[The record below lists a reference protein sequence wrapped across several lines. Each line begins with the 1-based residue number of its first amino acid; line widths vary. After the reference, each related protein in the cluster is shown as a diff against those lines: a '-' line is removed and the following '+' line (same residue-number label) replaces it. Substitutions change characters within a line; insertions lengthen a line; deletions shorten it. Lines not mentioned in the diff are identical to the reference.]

1 MMEAVRSVGLAA
13 RFVWGYLYDE
23 KLVGARGGLVGG
35 GATHAWLQVYL
46 PGAGWVEFDPT
57 NALIGGRNLI
67 RVAVA
72 RNASQAAPVAGSFTG
87 ASDDFLSMNVTVAV
101 TAE

>member
-1 MMEAVRSVGLAA
+1 
-13 RFVWGYLYDE
+13 
-23 KLVGARGGLVGG
+23 
-35 GATHAWLQVYL
+35 
-46 PGAGWVEFDPT
+46 VEFDPT

-72 RNASQAAPVAGSFTG
+72 RNASQAAPVAGAFTG
-87 ASDDFLSMNVTVAV
+87 TTDDFLSMNVTVEV